1 MTRISKYFALLI
13 LFSIFNI
20 NFAQSSATANLIG
33 HVTHNGEHVKYANII
48 VKGTTLGT
56 ATGENG
62 HYQLFN
68 IPTGE
73 ITVIA
78 QAVGYKPS
86 EVTVNLDPNE
96 TKEIKFELP
105 RDVLGMEEVVVTG
118 NRNEVKRKEST
129 TIVKTLNPEMF
140 EKTQSHNL
148 CETLNYTPGLR
159 TENNCQ
165 NCGFTQV
172 RMNGLEGPY
181 SQILINSRPIFSGL
195 AGVYGLEL
203 IPSNIIEKV
212 EVIRGGG
219 SALYGSNAIAGTI
232 NLILKDP
239 ILNSYELKTTSG
251 LIGVGQNGSGGT
263 APDNTVTFNSSLV
276 TDNQKTGVTVYGYYR
291 NRNHFDA
298 NNDNFSEIGRIENT
312 TLGGRAF
319 HKISKKDKITLDF
332 FHIKE
337 DRRGGNDFNEAF
349 HQSDITEAAGHNLL
363 TGALTYE
370 HFYSNGNLLS
380 IFASGQRV
388 KRDSYYGAAQSL
400 SDYGETNDFTY
411 SLGAQYDIEF
421 DNSKLL
427 LGVENNASWMKD
439 EKLGYPDYEN
449 AVVENGEI
457 VEIPH
462 KENLTVADQSI
473 NTFGAFTQYE
483 FNLNKLK
490 VSLGGR
496 FDRYHVEDKQHFG
509 SDKAG
514 NVFSPRLNLL
524 YDIKSYLQGRI
535 SYAQGYRA
543 PQIFDEDLHIETS
556 GSRKV
561 LHENDPD
568 LTQETS
574 HSIMASLDFN
584 KQINSTSLGFLVEAF
599 YTNLTDPF
607 ANEFSEPN
615 DNGTVVYT
623 RVNADEGAVV
633 KGVNL
638 ELNLVPSYE
647 VTIQSGFTYQ
657 TSEYGEAQEFN
668 EKRFFRTPDTYG
680 YFAMDWQASEKLGL
694 STTGNYTG
702 SMILPYFGTDLAN
715 PEQGELRE
723 TGTFFDLGFKVRYN
737 IELAGTTVQLFTG
750 IQNILNSYQDDFD
763 RGIDRDPG
771 YIYGPMNPRTI
782 SFGLKV
788 GNLLK

>member
-1 MTRISKYFALLI
+1 
-13 LFSIFNI
+13 
-20 NFAQSSATANLIG
+20 
-33 HVTHNGEHVKYANII
+33 
-48 VKGTTLGT
+48 
-56 ATGENG
+56 
-62 HYQLFN
+62 
-68 IPTGE
+68 
-73 ITVIA
+73 
-78 QAVGYKPS
+78 
-86 EVTVNLDPNE
+86 
-96 TKEIKFELP
+96 
-105 RDVLGMEEVVVTG
+105 
-118 NRNEVKRKEST
+118 
-129 TIVKTLNPEMF
+129 
-140 EKTQSHNL
+140 
-148 CETLNYTPGLR
+148 
-159 TENNCQ
+159 
-165 NCGFTQV
+165 
-172 RMNGLEGPY
+172 
-181 SQILINSRPIFSGL
+181 
-195 AGVYGLEL
+195 
-203 IPSNIIEKV
+203 
-212 EVIRGGG
+212 
-219 SALYGSNAIAGTI
+219 
-232 NLILKDP
+232 
-239 ILNSYELKTTSG
+239 
-251 LIGVGQNGSGGT
+251 
-263 APDNTVTFNSSLV
+263 
-276 TDNQKTGVTVYGYYR
+276 
-291 NRNHFDA
+291 
-298 NNDNFSEIGRIENT
+298 
-312 TLGGRAF
+312 
-319 HKISKKDKITLDF
+319 
-332 FHIKE
+332 
-337 DRRGGNDFNEAF
+337 
-349 HQSDITEAAGHNLL
+349 
-363 TGALTYE
+363 
-370 HFYSNGNLLS
+370 
-380 IFASGQRV
+380 
-388 KRDSYYGAAQSL
+388 
-400 SDYGETNDFTY
+400 
-411 SLGAQYDIEF
+411 
-421 DNSKLL
+421 
-427 LGVENNASWMKD
+427 
-439 EKLGYPDYEN
+439 
-449 AVVENGEI
+449 
-457 VEIPH
+457 
-462 KENLTVADQSI
+462 
-473 NTFGAFTQYE
+473 
-483 FNLNKLK
+483 LNKLK

-496 FDRYHVEDKQHFG
+496 FDRYHVEYKQHFG

-584 KQINSTSLGFLVEAF
+584 KQINSTNLGFLVEAF